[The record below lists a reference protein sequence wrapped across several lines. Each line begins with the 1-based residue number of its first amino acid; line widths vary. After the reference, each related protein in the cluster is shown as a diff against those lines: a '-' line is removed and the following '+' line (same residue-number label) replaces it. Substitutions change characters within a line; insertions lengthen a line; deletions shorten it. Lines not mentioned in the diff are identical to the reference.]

1 MVHDMGCF
9 MESAS
14 SPTKI
19 DRRKLKIRHPSVFVE
34 NRVSG
39 VLYIEYLVVHF
50 SHARGK
56 LSAFF
61 PVNNVPQY
69 VCGTC

>member
-34 NRVSG
+34 NRV
-39 VLYIEYLVVHF
+39 
-50 SHARGK
+50 
-56 LSAFF
+56 
-61 PVNNVPQY
+61 
-69 VCGTC
+69 